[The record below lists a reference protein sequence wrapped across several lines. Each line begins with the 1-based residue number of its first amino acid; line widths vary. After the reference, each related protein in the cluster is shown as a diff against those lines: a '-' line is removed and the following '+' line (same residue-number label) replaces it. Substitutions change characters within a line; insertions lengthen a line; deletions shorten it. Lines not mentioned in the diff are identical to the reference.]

1 MLQIAPDHF
10 TRTSDYFD
18 KILEYCEQLL
28 SEEKAYVDDTDAESM
43 RTQRLAREKSGN
55 RDNSTFSEYSL
66 STIT

>member
-18 KILEYCEQLL
+18 KLLKYCEQLL
-28 SEEKAYVDDTDAESM
+28 SEEKAYVDDTDAEDM
-43 RTQRLAREKSGN
+43 KKDRLARKESGKRN
-55 RDNSTFSEYSL
+55 NSMVSEYSL